1 MRLKARGRESEN
13 GKQELFFTPHDL
25 RLALSRSLNFRHFY
39 MKHANFVHL
48 HLHTQYSLLDGA
60 NRLEDLFARA
70 KDFRMPALAIT
81 DHGAMFGALDFYQ
94 QALKAGIK
102 PIIGCEVYVAPGSR
116 FEKTAKGIS
125 EASYHLI
132 LLAKNLQGYR
142 NLLKLVSLGYFE
154 GFYYRPR
161 VDKEILQKYNE
172 GLIALSAC
180 LKGEIPFHLVNG
192 DEKKAAAAAEEF
204 KSIFPDRR
212 FYLEL
217 QENMIP
223 EQKKANAGLLEL
235 ARKLSLPLVAT
246 NDCHYLRKEDA
257 RAHEVLLCIQTGKTL
272 KDPDR
277 MRFSTEEFYFR
288 PAEEMEA
295 LFSYCPES
303 LQNTVEIAERCN
315 LELKLNVLQFPQ
327 FQIPDGETLDS
338 FLEKTARKGLGDRLA
353 ELRAKGKLQTGAEEQ
368 YPQRLQNELSMIDK
382 MGFSG
387 YFLIVADFIRYA
399 KQKGIPVGPGR
410 GSGAGSLVAYSMGIT
425 EIDPIFNGLLFER
438 FLNPERVSPPDID
451 IDFCIDGREEVIQ
464 YVRHKYGED
473 HVAQII
479 TFGKMQA
486 RAAIRDV
493 GRALDMPY
501 GEVDRIAKM
510 IPNTLNITLEEA
522 LKQEPRLQE
531 LVKTNSEVGRLLTLA
546 RSLEGLP
553 RHASTHAAGV
563 VISSTPLVEMVP
575 LYRGSQN
582 EVVTQYA
589 MKDIEKI
596 GLIKFDFLGLKT
608 LTTIADVVRRVRE
621 GRGESLDL
629 QEIPPDDSKTY
640 ALLCSGDTSGV
651 FQLESSGMRD
661 LVIRLA
667 PSRFEDLV
675 ALLALYRP
683 GPLKSG
689 MVDDFIK
696 RKQGK
701 TAITYDLPELEGI
714 LSETYGVIVYQEQV
728 MKIATALASFTPAE
742 ADLLRRAMGKKK
754 ADEMEMQKKSFLGG
768 AQTNKI
774 PAKKAE
780 KLFDLMAKFAEY
792 GFNKS
797 HSAAYA
803 LLALQTAFLKAHFP
817 VEFMAALMSSEMS
830 NADKIQRYLNECR
843 ERKIEVLPPD
853 VNESRQDFTVG
864 AGKIRFGLAAVKNV
878 GLAAIQSILAAREE
892 KGQFSSLPDL
902 CLKVDLRKV
911 NKRVIESLIKCGAF
925 DSTGYSRASLLAGLE
940 EAMEWA
946 QNHEREQNNPQMRMF
961 GALPGN
967 GGPKG
972 EPPLPPVPDWP
983 ESQRLTFEKETMG
996 FYLTGHPLN
1005 RYEATLRR
1013 LTAMDTQQVQEI
1025 RDAQEVI
1032 IGGVVSNLKEI
1043 NTKKGDRMAF
1053 VTLEDLNGVVEVIVF
1068 SDLYKTASLLL
1079 KGEDPVVIKGRT
1091 DAGEESVKIIASE
1104 VLPFEQAVGKLATS
1118 IHLQVRSSRLG
1129 REDFLAMKEI
1139 FEDSRGNCPVYLH
1152 LVLPEKQEAVIALG
1166 EEWKLNSGEQLI
1178 RRMKDLLGYEAVS
1191 FQA

>member
-1 MRLKARGRESEN
+1 
-13 GKQELFFTPHDL
+13 
-25 RLALSRSLNFRHFY
+25 

-70 KDFRMPALAIT
+70 KEFRMPALAIT
-81 DHGAMFGALDFYQ
+81 DHGAMFGALEFYQ
-94 QALKAGIK
+94 QALKSGIK
-102 PIIGCEVYVAPGSR
+102 PIIGCEVYVAPESR

-125 EASYHLI
+125 EASHHLI

-161 VDKEILQKYNE
+161 VDKEILQQYNE

-180 LKGEIPFHLVNG
+180 LQGEVPFHLAGG
-192 DEKKAAAAAEEF
+192 DEKRACAAAEEF

-212 FYLEL
+212 FYLEI
-217 QENMIP
+217 QENKIA
-223 EQKKANAGLLEL
+223 EQKKANDGLLKL

-277 MRFSTEEFYFR
+277 LRFTTEEFYFR
-288 PAEEMEA
+288 SAEEMEA

-315 LELKLNVLQFPQ
+315 LELRLNELQFPE

-338 FLEKTARKGLGDRLA
+338 FLEKTARKGLNDRLT
-353 ELRAKGKLQTGAEEQ
+353 EMRAKGKIGGSEEN
-368 YPQRLQNELSMIDK
+368 YFQRLENELKMIHK

-399 KQKGIPVGPGR
+399 KKKGIPVGPGR
-410 GSGAGSLVAYSMGIT
+410 GSGAGSLVAFAMGIT
-425 EIDPIFNGLLFER
+425 EIDPIVNGLLFER

-464 YVRHKYGED
+464 YVRRKYGED

-486 RAAIRDV
+486 RAVIRDV

-510 IPNTLNITLEEA
+510 IPNTLNITLDEA

-531 LVKTNSEVGRLLTLA
+531 LTKTNSEVGRLLSLA
-546 RSLEGLP
+546 KSLEGLP

-589 MKDIEKI
+589 MKDVEKI

-608 LTTIADVVRRVRE
+608 LTMIEDVVRRVRE
-621 GRGESLDL
+621 GRGETLDL
-629 QEIPPDDSKTY
+629 QQIAPDDPKTY
-640 ALLCSGDTSGV
+640 ALLCAGDTSGV

-661 LVIRLA
+661 LVVRLA

-701 TAITYDLPELEGI
+701 TPITYDLPELEGI

-728 MKIATALASFTPAE
+728 MKIATVLANFTPAE

-754 ADEMEMQKKSFLGG
+754 ADEMAMQKKNFLGG
-768 AQTNKI
+768 AQAGKI

-803 LLALQTAFLKAHFP
+803 QVALQTAFLKAHYP
-817 VEFMAALMSSEMS
+817 VEFMAALMSSEMA
-830 NADKIQRYLNECR
+830 NADKILRYLNECR
-843 ERKIEVLPPD
+843 EKKIEVLPPD

-864 AGKIRFGLAAVKNV
+864 DEKIRFGLAAVKNV

-892 KGQFSSLPDL
+892 KGAFSSLADF
-902 CLKVDLRKV
+902 CLQVDLRKV

-925 DSTGYSRASLLAGLE
+925 DAGGYPRARLLAGLE

-946 QNHEREQNNPQMRMF
+946 QSRERELNNPQMGMF
-961 GALPGN
+961 RSLPGN

-972 EPPLPPVPDWP
+972 EPPLPAVPDWP
-983 ESQRLTFEKETMG
+983 DSQRLTFEKETMG

-1013 LTAMDTQQVQEI
+1013 LTTLDTQRVQEI
-1025 RDAQEVI
+1025 HDAQEVI

-1068 SDLYKTASLLL
+1068 SDLYKNASLLL
-1079 KGEDPVVIKGRT
+1079 KGEDPIVVKGRT
-1091 DAGEESVKIIASE
+1091 DAGEESVKIIAGE
-1104 VLPFEQAVGKLATS
+1104 ILPFEQALGKLTTS
-1118 IHLQVRSSRLG
+1118 IHLEVRSHSLG
-1129 REDFLAMKEI
+1129 REDLLAMKEI

-1166 EEWKLNSGEQLI
+1166 DEWKVNSGEQLV